1 MKIRE
6 LLKSGICQLNQTGV
20 EEAIL
25 KARILL
31 AHEMQ
36 ITSQDLS
43 LHLEKEVSQ
52 ECEQKFWKEIEEL
65 KQGMPIQYLTNQQW
79 FYGIE
84 FYVNQIGRA
93 SV

>member
-52 ECEQKFWKEIEEL
+52 
-65 KQGMPIQYLTNQQW
+65 
-79 FYGIE
+79 
-84 FYVNQIGRA
+84 
-93 SV
+93 